1 MSWFKKKEEQTIEE
15 EIPELPELPNPD
27 EFSLPDLPNTSF
39 NLDAKNMPQLPQL
52 PELKTEGI
60 IHPEVIKQEVMKPRK
75 EMQKSQFRPVETR
88 QRQEPQFRPVE
99 TRQRQEPQ
107 LIRERQEIHEEPQEM
122 PEITPTP
129 IITKNSEPIYVR
141 LDKFET
147 SLHSIQEIK
156 RKITEVENILKKTKE
171 IKQKEEQELEIWEK
185 EIHIIKSR
193 VDAIDKTIFN
203 KLD

>member
-75 EMQKSQFRPVETR
+75 EMQKS
-88 QRQEPQFRPVE
+88 QFRPVE